1 MNRLRSPLPHLASV
15 LLLALALLATTA
27 PLAQAQSPYR
37 GAGGPYLGGAWRQID
52 KASTA
57 QLFIGGGGYV
67 YLLDGRLRLGGGG
80 QASLLSSHDNS
91 LSGSLRWGGLDFGV
105 DLLSSDRWELPITLT
120 VGGGRY
126 TLESSEPIPGR
137 DHMSLVTRQA
147 EGLGTVRL
155 AAGIECRLTRAFKL
169 ALSLGYQIGF
179 SSRVL
184 LNGAD
189 LTLQTVFLIP
199 R

>member
-1 MNRLRSPLPHLASV
+1 MN
-15 LLLALALLATTA
+15 LLHRAPCLLVLALLCLAP

-37 GAGGPYLGGAWRQID
+37 GAGGPYLGGAWRHID
-52 KASTA
+52 GTSTA

-67 YLLDGRLRLGGGG
+67 YLLNGRLRLGGGG
-80 QASLLSSHDNS
+80 QASLLSSHENG

-126 TLESSEPIPGR
+126 SLESSAPLPGR
-137 DHMSLVTRQA
+137 DHTDLVTRQA

-155 AAGIECRLTRAFKL
+155 SAGLEWRLTDAFKL
-169 ALSLGYQIGF
+169 ALGLGYQIGF
-179 SSRVL
+179 SDRVL